1 MKCLIYI
8 FLFSTFSVSAQS
20 KGVVVDEN
28 NNPIPYVN
36 IWIENENIGT
46 TSEQDGSFSLQ
57 LKSQEKNLIFSAI
70 GFENKIIKANETEKV
85 VLKNSLIQL
94 DEVVIKK
101 RMLEL
106 NKEIGNY
113 ENGGF
118 RDHENYFVNGIYFK
132 ILEED
137 LVKYPFIK
145 EVKFRSL
152 SENKNAKI
160 RVYLVERKEDGSPGL
175 QLLSDEII
183 IEVKKGNTKS
193 KINFSSKKIEIPKEG
208 FFVVFEKLKIE
219 QNKHYFE
226 YNYKD
231 KDGKKVPYKGLS
243 YEPEIPLVPLEED
256 IGWNKRTNDKWE
268 KSSKT
273 TIQNPNSFENIL
285 MKKYHNKYLIPS
297 VSVTIT
303 N

>member
-1 MKCLIYI
+1 MKYIIYI
-8 FLFSTFSVSAQS
+8 FLVFTIFVSAQI

-28 NNPIPYVN
+28 NKPIPYVN
-36 IWIENENIGT
+36 IWVENGNIGT

-70 GFENKIIKANETEKV
+70 GFERKTVEADKTEKV
-85 VLKNSLIQL
+85 VLKNSSIQL

-101 RMLEL
+101 RKLEL
-106 NKEIGNY
+106 KKEIGNY

-118 RDHENYFVNGIYFK
+118 RYHENYFVNGIYFK
-132 ILEED
+132 ITEEEK
-137 LVKYPFIK
+137 VKYPFIK
-145 EVKFRSL
+145 EIKFRSL
-152 SENKNAKI
+152 SKNKNAKI
-160 RVYLVERKEDGSPGL
+160 RVYLVEKNADGSPGL

-183 IEVKKGNTKS
+183 FEVKKGNTKN
-193 KINFSSKKIEIPKEG
+193 KIDFSSKKIEIPKEG

-219 QNKHYFE
+219 QNKHYIE
-226 YNYKD
+226 YYYAD
-231 KDGKKVPYKGLS
+231 KDGKKIFYKGLN
-243 YEPEIPLVPLEED
+243 YEPEISLVPVDED
-256 IGWNKRTNDKWE
+256 IGWNKRTNDNWK

-273 TIQNPNSFENIL
+273 IIQNPNSFENIL

-297 VSVTIT
+297 VTVTIT

>member
-1 MKCLIYI
+1 MKSI
-8 FLFSTFSVSAQS
+8 FQLFLLFTITVSAQT
-20 KGVVVDEN
+20 KGLVVDEN

-36 IWIENENIGT
+36 IWVENENIGT

-57 LKSQEKNLIFSAI
+57 LKSQEKKLIFSAI
-70 GFENKIIKANETEKV
+70 GFESKTVKSTEIEKV

-101 RMLEL
+101 SKLEL
-106 NKEIGNY
+106 KKEIGNY

-118 RDHENYFVNGIYFK
+118 RYHENYFINGIYFK
-132 ILEED
+132 ISEEEIA
-137 LVKYPFIK
+137 KYPFIK
-145 EVKFRSL
+145 EIKFRSL

-160 RVYLVERKEDGSPGL
+160 RIYLVEKKEDGSPGL

-183 IEVKKGNTKS
+183 VEVKKGNTKN
-193 KINFSSKKIEIPKEG
+193 KIDFSSQKIEIPKEG

-219 QNKHYFE
+219 QNKHYIE

-231 KDGKKVPYKGLS
+231 KDGKKVPFKGLS
-243 YEPEIPLVPLEED
+243 YEPEIPLVPVDED

-273 TIQNPNSFENIL
+273 IINNPKSFENIL

-297 VSVTIT
+297 VSITIT